1 MNVSSNKDDARSF
14 SVNDYL
20 PQYLGHFRPILCF
33 ILDRLFGLK
42 ALTEVYSKSRGLEP
56 QAFCSD
62 VLKTVEVDF
71 TAGASFAEHI
81 PRAGRCLVVANHPHG
96 LLDGVGMIKELL
108 KHRTDVRVMAN
119 HLLYCFEELKPVFIG
134 VNPFGGDKAKR
145 FNAKAVIQSVK
156 WLENGGLL
164 VMFPGGEVSSVN
176 LASRNVIDPKWD
188 AGIGWLVRKT
198 NSPVVPLFISGR
210 NSFLFQT
217 AGIIYERL
225 RTPLLVKEFLNHR
238 GASITVDCGPL
249 IPVKTLKLL
258 EDDNHIAKHL
268 RTCTYLLRERTKY
281 KKPFRLI
288 RQKESII
295 LAEAIHESYPAQLLS
310 DEVSMLPTEQCL
322 VSNTGRLQVW
332 YADAFQI
339 PMLLKEIGRLREI
352 AFRNVG
358 EGTGKTEDLDKFDT
372 YYQHL
377 FLWDTEAQVVIGG
390 YRLGGAKKIIAERGQ
405 EGLYICTLF
414 KLAPKLKDDLSHALE
429 VGRSFV
435 REEQQKSYSSL
446 MMLWKGI
453 GRYVALHP
461 NYRYLLG
468 PVSISNDYHPL
479 SQQLIVRFLQ
489 VSSMEDKRSSL
500 VKPRQPFK
508 VEKKHSRRIDINLSD
523 LGVIEN
529 MLSTLED
536 QDAGIPVILRQ
547 YLKLNGQ
554 ILGFNV
560 DPDFG
565 NSVDCLLWVDLTKTD
580 KALLCKYMGKT
591 GVEDFLLKHKNRDVP
606 NEREL
611 RLKSSLDL
619 YEKEKGS

>member
-1 MNVSSNKDDARSF
+1 MNVSNSNDGARSF
-14 SVNDYL
+14 SVSDYL
-20 PQYLGHFRPILCF
+20 PKYLGPLKAFLSF

-42 ALTEVYSKSRGLEP
+42 ALSDVYSKSRGLEP
-56 QAFCSD
+56 QIFCD
-62 VLKTVEVDF
+62 AVLKTVKVDF
-71 TAGASFAEHI
+71 TASASFQEHI
-81 PRAGRCLVVANHPHG
+81 PKTGGCIVVANHPHG

-108 KHRTDVRVMAN
+108 KHRSDVRVMAN

-134 VNPFGGDKAKR
+134 VDPFGGDKAKR

-176 LASRNVIDPKWD
+176 LVRRHVVDPKWD
-188 AGIGWLVRKT
+188 AGVGWLVRKT

-210 NSFLFQT
+210 NSWLFQT
-217 AGIIYERL
+217 VGLVYERF
-225 RTPLLVKEFLNHR
+225 RTSLLVKEFLNHR
-238 GASITVDCGPL
+238 GAYIAVHCGPI
-249 IPVKTLKLL
+249 IPVKTLKQLD
-258 EDDNHIAKHL
+258 DDNHIAKHL
-268 RTCTYLLRERTKY
+268 RTCTYLLRERTGY
-281 KKPFRLI
+281 KKPFKLI
-288 RQKESII
+288 RQKKSVT
-295 LAEAIHESYPAQLLS
+295 LTEAIHEGYPAQSLS
-310 DEVSMLPTEQCL
+310 DEISMLPVKQCL

-358 EGTGKTEDLDKFDT
+358 EGTGKTEDLDQFDS

-377 FLWDTEAQVVIGG
+377 FLWDTEAQIIIGG

-405 EGLYICTLF
+405 KGLYICTLF
-414 KLAPKLKDDLSHALE
+414 KLAPKLKDDLAHALE

-435 REEQQKSYSSL
+435 REEHQKSYSSL

-461 NYRYLLG
+461 DYRYLLG

-489 VSSMEDKRSSL
+489 RSSMEDKRSSL

-508 VEKKHSRRIDINLSD
+508 IEKKHSRRIDINLSD
-523 LGVIEN
+523 LGVVEN

-536 QDAGIPVILRQ
+536 QDSGIPVILRQ

-580 KALLCKYMGKT
+580 ETLLCKYMGT
-591 GVEDFLLKHKNRDVP
+591 ASVEDFLLRHKSLEGP
-606 NEREL
+606 ALEP
-611 RLKSSLDL
+611 KSITNSEGKD
-619 YEKEKGS
+619 S

>member
-1 MNVSSNKDDARSF
+1 MNVLSSKDGLRSF
-14 SVNDYL
+14 SINEYL
-20 PQYLGHFRPILCF
+20 PKYLGRFRAVLSF
-33 ILDRLFGLK
+33 LLDRLFGLK
-42 ALTEVYSKSRGLEP
+42 ALAEVYSKSRGLEP
-56 QAFCSD
+56 QAFCSN
-62 VLKTVEVDF
+62 VLRAVEVDF
-71 TAGASFAEHI
+71 TASASFAEHI
-81 PRAGRCLVVANHPHG
+81 PREGRCLVVANHPHG
-96 LLDGVGMIKELL
+96 LLDGVGIIKELL

-134 VNPFGGDKAKR
+134 VDPFGGDKAKR
-145 FNAKAVIQSVK
+145 FNAKAVIKSVK
-156 WLENGGLL
+156 WLESDGLL
-164 VMFPGGEVSSVN
+164 VMFPGGEVSSLN
-176 LASRNVIDPKWD
+176 LASRTIIDPKWD
-188 AGIGWLVRKT
+188 AGVGWLVRKT

-217 AGIIYERL
+217 VGLIYERL
-225 RTPLLVKEFLNHR
+225 RTTLLVKEFLNHR
-238 GASITVDCGPL
+238 GAAITVDCGPL
-249 IPVKTLKLL
+249 IPVKALKTI
-258 EDDNHIAKHL
+258 ENDNHIARHL

-281 KKPFRLI
+281 KKPFQLI
-288 RQKESII
+288 RQKKSVA
-295 LAEAIHESYPAQLLS
+295 LAEAIHESYPAQLLA
-310 DEVSMLPTEQCL
+310 DEISMLPAEQCL

-358 EGTGKTEDLDKFDT
+358 EGTGKTEDLDEFDT

-377 FLWDTEAQVVIGG
+377 FLWDTEAQLVIGG
-390 YRLGGAKKIIAERGQ
+390 YRLGGAKKIIEERGRK
-405 EGLYICTLF
+405 GLYICTLF
-414 KLAPKLKDDLSHALE
+414 KLAPSLKDDLSYSLE

-435 REEQQKSYSSL
+435 RDEHQKSYSSL

-453 GRYVALHP
+453 GRYVAQHTH
-461 NYRYLLG
+461 YRYLLG

-489 VSSMEDKRSSL
+489 RSSMEDKRSSL

-508 VEKKHSRRIDINLSD
+508 VEKNHSRRIDINLSD
-523 LGVIEN
+523 LSAVEN

-536 QDAGIPVILRQ
+536 QDVGIPVILRQ

-580 KALLCKYMGKT
+580 EALLCKYMGKDN
-591 GVEDFLLKHKNRDVP
+591 VEDYLLEHKENDARK
-606 NEREL
+606 EQKL
-611 RLKSSLDL
+611 RV
-619 YEKEKGS
+619 KGNPAS